1 MKHHVEY
8 KVTLFILDVLNKEL
22 KINRSRLKELIKDK
36 KSSAEIYKKTL
47 DFCEKTEY
55 AIQQMEQLK

>member
-1 MKHHVEY
+1 MNKHVEY

-55 AIQQMEQLK
+55 AIQQMEKFK

>member
-1 MKHHVEY
+1 MNKHVEY

-55 AIQQMEQLK
+55 AIQQMEKLK